1 MALIM
6 VTEIRK
12 NDGMV
17 ICTLVLLFNYTSSKN
32 IYIFKQLSKLNIILR
47 SICTIDNFVTCK
59 IKVNIYPCEI

>member
-32 IYIFKQLSKLNIILR
+32 IYIYI
-47 SICTIDNFVTCK
+47 
-59 IKVNIYPCEI
+59 